1 MRGMESLFYEIL
13 EDLTTELDLLEDSDI
28 AILTSKIKNAYREVK
43 RARNYPASFTKAAIA
58 KDMENY
64 YSNIRDLALYD
75 FNQIGVE
82 GQVSHNENSTS
93 RTWKSRRECLDGV
106 YAFCGTPS

>member
-1 MRGMESLFYEIL
+1 MRGMELLLDEIL
-13 EDLTTELDLLEDSDI
+13 EDLMNELDLLEDSDI

-43 RARNYPASFTKAAIA
+43 RARNYPASYTETAIA
-58 KDMENY
+58 KDMENFY
-64 YSNIRDLALYD
+64 PNILELALYD
-75 FNQIGVE
+75 FNQVGVE

>member
-1 MRGMESLFYEIL
+1 MRGMELLLQEVL
-13 EDLTTELDLLEDSDI
+13 EDLVTELDLLEDSDI

-43 RARNYPASFTKAAIA
+43 RARNYPASYTEEAVE
-58 KDMENY
+58 KDIGNY
-64 YSNIRDLALYD
+64 YSNIRELALYD
-75 FNQIGVE
+75 FNQVGAE
-82 GQVSHNENSTS
+82 GQVNHNENSTS